1 MVNYANVRASV
12 NDLLHLAETEHDLEK
27 RQNLGQPLEFTDSHR
42 TGVLAFALATICLH
56 VPQARDRLDKM
67 INQKQQFIATLQK
80 KR

>member
-12 NDLLHLAETEHDLEK
+12 NDLLHLAEIEHDLEK
-27 RQNLGQPLEFTDSHR
+27 RQNLGQPVEYTESHKL
-42 TGVLAFALATICLH
+42 GVLSFALATICLH

-80 KR
+80 NR

>member
-1 MVNYANVRASV
+1 MVNYANTRDKA
-12 NDLLHLAETEHDLEK
+12 NDIESTMTEIFDLEK

-56 VPQARDRLDKM
+56 VPQARDRLYKM
-67 INQKQQFIATLQK
+67 IDQKQQFIATLQK